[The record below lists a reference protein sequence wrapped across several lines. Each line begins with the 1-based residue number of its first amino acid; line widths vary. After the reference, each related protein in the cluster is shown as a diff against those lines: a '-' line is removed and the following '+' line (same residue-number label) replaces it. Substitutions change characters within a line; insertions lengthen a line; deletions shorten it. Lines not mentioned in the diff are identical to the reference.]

1 MAVLV
6 LSVHHHSQL
15 MGVLALFVPLDVLHA
30 TVVLALVVISASTK
44 MLVHV
49 CHVPSGAR
57 HAPRLLTA
65 LNVHMDTTMTI
76 PVACSAL
83 LAVSTATQATARLA
97 IRLKATYFSAELVQ
111 SAALLSLAVNNA
123 STLQLVPDA

>member
-1 MAVLV
+1 MAVLA
-6 LSVHHHSQL
+6 LIVHHHSQL
-15 MGVLALFVPLDVLHA
+15 MRVLALFVPLDVLHA
-30 TVVLALVVISASTK
+30 TTVLVLVVISASTK
-44 MLVHV
+44 ILVLA
-49 CHVPSGAR
+49 CRVPQGVL

-97 IRLKATYFSAELVQ
+97 IRLKATYFSAELAQ
-111 SAALLSLAVNNA
+111 SPALLSLAVNNA